1 MLDFWVKRFFF
12 LIFFEEPGAT
22 TALGAA
28 AAPNLLSRVLM
39 VAIGLT
45 AMLYAELKLVSL
57 LSAVA
62 FNVLS
67 TLHQIPI
74 VLAGRDRSR

>member
-1 MLDFWVKRFFF
+1 MFMSFTGHTHKDSNS
-12 LIFFEEPGAT
+12 A
-22 TALGAA
+22 ALGQ
-28 AAPNLLSRVLM
+28 
-39 VAIGLT
+39 
-45 AMLYAELKLVSL
+45 VSL

-74 VLAGRDRSR
+74 VLAGVHGSAWRRLGVSLLTVETGFQ